1 MTDIIF
7 KSDDFIFDVRAVG
20 VLVKNGKLLVQR
32 ERNGN
37 EYALPGGHVKLGE
50 TIAEGLIREYKEETG
65 ADIRCQRLLWTEEC
79 FWEWNNKKIHNLAY
93 YYLIELCD
101 EFDIPADDTF
111 VFHKDN
117 CNVVIGWMPLEKLSD
132 VTIYPTFLKKKI
144 FELDGPPEHF
154 ISR

>member
-7 KSDDFIFDVRAVG
+7 KSDDFLFDVRAVG

-50 TIAEGLIREYKEETG
+50 TIAEGLIREYKGETG

-79 FWEWNNKKIHNLAY
+79 FWEWNNKKIHDLAY

-101 EFDIPADDTF
+101 DLDIPTDDTF
-111 VFHKDN
+111 VPHKDN

>member
-7 KSDDFIFDVRAVG
+7 KSDDFLFDVRAVG

-101 EFDIPADDTF
+101 EFDIPADDMF
-111 VFHKDN
+111 VSHKDN